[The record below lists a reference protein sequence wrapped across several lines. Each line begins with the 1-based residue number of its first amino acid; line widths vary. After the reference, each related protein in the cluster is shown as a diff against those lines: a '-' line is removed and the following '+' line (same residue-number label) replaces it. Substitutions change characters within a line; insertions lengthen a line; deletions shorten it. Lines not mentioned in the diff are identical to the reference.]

1 MPVYLQ
7 GADQSFEAFHSLIQL
22 VTRRG
27 VGQSHMGTSRGRG
40 EVLPRSEGYMRLL
53 QGAVTEGL
61 GVEPCGGDI
70 EVDVESAVGQ
80 NRNR

>member
-7 GADQSFEAFHSLIQL
+7 AADQSFEAVHSLVQL
-22 VTRRG
+22 LAGCR
-27 VGQSHMGTSRGRG
+27 VGQSHVGASRGRG

-53 QGAVTEGL
+53 QSAVTEGL

-70 EVDVESAVGQ
+70 EVDATAFIKPMLPS
-80 NRNR
+80 

>member
-1 MPVYLQ
+1 
-7 GADQSFEAFHSLIQL
+7 
-22 VTRRG
+22 
-27 VGQSHMGTSRGRG
+27 MGTSRGRG